1 MLEFRNTVDPEG
13 TNKLASVLRH
23 SLSKA
28 PQSNPTLSPTYTA
41 GRRQNSECVNN
52 LFPVLGS
59 DEPFHRLTEP
69 IELRRRQMSPN
80 NGLFF
85 AYLLSL

>member
-1 MLEFRNTVDPEG
+1 MLEFRNTAGPEDA
-13 TNKLASVLRH
+13 NKLAPVLRQP
-23 SLSKA
+23 

-59 DEPFHRLTEP
+59 DELFHRLTKP
-69 IELRRRQMSPN
+69 IEL
-80 NGLFF
+80 
-85 AYLLSL
+85 Y